1 MKIDTIRCSVGKFRP
16 LYLMFGGNDPVL
28 FSGRRG
34 EGVRSIECRLVVAE
48 FIVDYVC

>member
-1 MKIDTIRCSVGKFRP
+1 
-16 LYLMFGGNDPVL
+16 MFGGNDPVL

-48 FIVDYVC
+48 FIVDYSVYSMLNMRPF